1 MTTRTRRE
9 TVVFSQPVRLRG
21 IDRELPAGSYDVVT
35 DEELIE
41 GLSFPVFRRVATM
54 ITVPCAPPRHSAGRK
69 CSRSTPKPCEKHK
82 TGNSLAV
89 PRSITQPASY
99 IERIGNE
106 LHQRQV
112 SRL

>member
-54 ITVPCAPPRHSAGRK
+54 ITVPCAPPRHSAVEMLAIDPEAVREAQGR
-69 CSRSTPKPCEKHK
+69 
-82 TGNSLAV
+82 
-89 PRSITQPASY
+89 Q
-99 IERIGNE
+99 
-106 LHQRQV
+106 
-112 SRL
+112 